1 MKYVT
6 SFIGAAALAVASFN
20 ASAATVSAGGVVW
33 DEVANGGVLGN
44 FNFQQWYSTT
54 AYGVGSQGQQTITS
68 NTAVPIL
75 TPNAH
80 LNGIGV
86 FTSLNDGRLVFGNQ
100 YCAGEVSCALTFAF
114 GGLKVASLTPGE
126 FIFDTSAAWL
136 NVYFQSPAI
145 ATAVNNSS
153 NNNYNNQ
160 FANVQNG
167 TLWASFAFDSAILR
181 AQALTGSGGFFE
193 AMLSVTGGLPDVVAA
208 LDRQNGM
215 SDIYINTQAA
225 FGTNGNYSS
234 GGSGRVELIPAPA
247 SIALLGLGLLGLAGA
262 RRFKKA

>member
-20 ASAATVSAGGVVW
+20 VSAATVSAGGVVW
-33 DEVANGGVLGN
+33 DEVANGGSLGN

-68 NTAVPIL
+68 NSAVPIM
-75 TPNAH
+75 TPNAY
-80 LNGIGV
+80 LTGIGV
-86 FTSLNDGRLVFGNQ
+86 FTSLNDGRQQFANQ
-100 YCAGEVSCALTFAF
+100 YCEGAVSCALTFAF

-126 FIFDTSAAWL
+126 FIFDTSSAWL
-136 NVYFQSPAI
+136 NVYFQSPAV
-145 ATAVNNSS
+145 ASVVNNSAGS
-153 NNNYNNQ
+153 NFRNQ
-160 FANVQNG
+160 FANVQTG
-167 TLWASFAFDSAILR
+167 TLWASFSFDTAILR
-181 AQALTGSGGFFE
+181 AQSLSGSGGFFE

-215 SDIYINTQAA
+215 SDIAIFSQGA
-225 FGTNGNYSS
+225 FALSSLYSS
-234 GGSGRVELIPAPA
+234 NGSGRVELIPAPA
-247 SIALLGLGLLGLAGA
+247 SIALLGLGLLGLAGG